1 LDQESSKIQLNQHLA
16 ETALGKFEYP
26 EWRIDE
32 LVSMTNFL
40 KKDLSEAESELVQKY
55 NHIAGVQKNLI
66 NCYMEHQLAKE
77 KENINTPF
85 TSTNTNCADK
95 ENVKEVHNPFFNG
108 DLDSGKSLEEGKN
121 LLKSELILNAENDAL
136 PLSMSSNLKHWEMTK
151 EELEGV

>member
-1 LDQESSKIQLNQHLA
+1 LA